1 MTTSPVDH
9 SLVERYVRSYARGN
23 MRDTVRIHRSG
34 KSVFDEATGTLQAAE
49 GVPIYEGPARVYSV
63 TGPVSYSLGDE
74 PQHFSSTFVS
84 IPVIGDDGQP
94 VNAPQIFDVVV
105 VVTAPGDPEMAGR
118 TFTIQDVEAGGQ
130 WSAVRRLQVVGVQA
144 SPVWAA
150 P

>member
-9 SLVERYVRSYARGN
+9 ALVERYVRAYARGN
-23 MRDTVRIHRSG
+23 MRDIVRVQRSG
-34 KSVFDEATGTLQAAE
+34 RSEFDSATGTLQA
-49 GVPIYEGPARVYSV
+49 GSPVTIYEGPARVYSV

-74 PQHFSSTFVS
+74 PQHFSSTYVS

-94 VNAPQIFDVVV
+94 VNAPQVNDVLTI
-105 VVTAPGDPEMAGR
+105 VTAPGDPEMAGR
-118 TFTIQDVEAGGQ
+118 TFQIQDVEAGGQ

-144 SPVWAA
+144 SPQWAA